1 MVTPKQG
8 STAPR
13 PPRPGGGFK
22 LTKFPKEFE
31 KSLFQDFDQVYSTV
45 LLISIVFLF
54 GLVGFLSSNAV
65 DFFGYDEDEL
75 AERTQ
80 KILQKVYQVEIE
92 ELPERVEEEVPKEDS
107 EQSADREERIKESQ
121 QKPKEQRQVSAQDR
135 RDQRAALAASRRNR
149 RDAERQKVA
158 SSAQLALITG
168 GAGSSGEAVADVLG
182 QASNTNVDLDAALK
196 SGAGIAVAQS
206 SGARTRSTAG
216 ARAAGGDGVDGLV
229 SGISGVSSTS
239 LGERRGSIDFAEVE
253 LAERSSDASRSR
265 SVIQAELSKI
275 EKAVENCFKK
285 AKRLNPQLKGFVK
298 VSFIIAAN
306 GSIKKV
312 QITQDTIKDRS
323 VSSCVTTSVRRIR
336 RFQRAQKDFGPVNVK
351 YTI

>member
-31 KSLFQDFDQVYSTV
+31 KSLFQDFDQVYSTI
-45 LLISIVFLF
+45 LLITIVFLF

-65 DFFGYDEDEL
+65 EFFGYSEDEL

-80 KILQKVYQVEIE
+80 KILQKVYQVEVE
-92 ELPERVEEEVPKEDS
+92 DEPERVEEVPEETSDNS
-107 EQSADREERIKESQ
+107 EREERVKEAQ
-121 QKPKEQRQVSAQDR
+121 KKPKEQRQISAQER
-135 RDQRAALAASRRNR
+135 RQQRAALAAARRARRN
-149 RDAERQKVA
+149 AERQKVA
-158 SSAQLALITG
+158 NSAQLALITG

-196 SGAGIAVAQS
+196 SGAGIAVAKS
-206 SGARTRSTAG
+206 SGARTRAVAG

-239 LGERRGSIDFAEVE
+239 LGERRGSIDFAQVE

-298 VSFIIAAN
+298 VSFIIAKN
-306 GSIKKV
+306 GSVKKV
-312 QITQDTIKDRS
+312 RITQDTIKDRK
-323 VSSCVTTSVRRIR
+323 VSRCVTTSVRRIR
-336 RFQRAQKDFGPVNVK
+336 RFQRAKKDFGPVNVK